1 MEYVKINYKIIFN
14 DIPFLCNVIKQGIEN
29 AMNIIETKDVCV
41 SYEKKLTIHDLS
53 IQIPKGQITTLI
65 GPNGCGKSTLIRT
78 IAHLLK
84 PSAGTVFLD
93 SENINNK
100 KTSDIA
106 KEMAILPQSS
116 AVANDMTVKDL
127 VTFGRIPY
135 RKRFS
140 TLSQLDKEKI
150 DWAMEKASVDDLQ
163 DRLLSTLSGGQR
175 QRAWIAMAVAQDTD
189 TIILDEPTTYLDLTH
204 QLDVMLLIKEL
215 NEKEHRTIIMA
226 LHDLNHAARFSDQ
239 LIAIKNGYLQTSG
252 TVNQVI
258 TRDNLRKIFAID
270 AKLIED
276 NHRPMILT
284 YDRWKSGEA
293 I

>member
-1 MEYVKINYKIIFN
+1 
-14 DIPFLCNVIKQGIEN
+14 
-29 AMNIIETKDVCV
+29 MNIIETQNVCV

-84 PSAGTVFLD
+84 PSKGTVFLD
-93 SENINNK
+93 SQNIAQK
-100 KTSDIA
+100 KISDIA
-106 KEMAILPQSS
+106 KEMAVLPQTNNL
-116 AVANDMTVKDL
+116 ANDLTVQEL

-140 TLSQLDKEKI
+140 TLSKMDHEKI
-150 DWAMEKASVDDLQ
+150 DWALEKASLQ
-163 DRLLSTLSGGQR
+163 DLRTRRLSTLSGGQR
-175 QRAWIAMAVAQDTD
+175 QRAWIAMAIAQDTD

-239 LIAIKNGYLQTSG
+239 LIAIKKGVLQVSG
-252 TVNQVI
+252 PVQDVI
-258 TRDNLRKIFAID
+258 TQKNLRNIFDID
-270 AKLIED
+270 AKIVED
-276 NHRPMILT
+276 DSKPMILT
-284 YDRWKSGEA
+284 YNRWRGGQV
-293 I
+293 